1 MTRTNAHYENLLISS
16 FMTPTDAPLMY
27 THTHTHTHTHTNIV
41 LILVINQL
49 DAQNLVL

>member
-1 MTRTNAHYENLLISS
+1 MTPTNAHYENLLISS

-27 THTHTHTHTHTNIV
+27 IHTHTHTNIV